1 MKQPEPNPVEVYLQG
16 LSARNMRT
24 SLEALDL
31 MAQRLTWKTGPKG
44 GKRSYDGLT
53 APWWLLTSEE
63 VVEVREQLVGG
74 EWISE
79 TTGEPFTPTAV
90 NRFLAALRG
99 VMRQCWLQGLMPA
112 AAYLDSV
119 AKLKS
124 VSPVPSRAA
133 RD

>member
-1 MKQPEPNPVEVYLQG
+1 MKQPEANAVEVYLQG

-31 MAQRLTWKTGPKG
+31 MAQRLTWETGPKG
-44 GKRSYDGLT
+44 GKRTYDGLT
-53 APWWLLTSEE
+53 APWWLLTSEK
-63 VVEVREQLVGG
+63 VVALRAALVNG

-79 TTGEPFTPTAV
+79 NTGEPFTPTAV

-99 VMRQCWLQGLMPA
+99 VMRQCWLQGRMPV